1 MFQNLEFIKN
11 RSFEIAW
18 AVFRC
23 AVLVKQD
30 NLKKNLE
37 DGAINLVHKYGHSDL
52 KNDVV
57 KNVFE
62 VEKLTSL
69 IRLAEAIG
77 EIKIVNA
84 RVLYREL
91 SNLHNAVKKHEELL
105 IKQVSQNPEETVFI
119 ESIFSQPPMAMGEFV
134 DVVRQPVLE
143 IRQSA
148 SGRTNSAK
156 KSKEN
161 NSSAKLTTSSSA
173 IVMSGTRQSSSQA
186 IRQSAAADSAIAE
199 LNNSAKV
206 RPQVAEQSPVTHPRD
221 VTGQSSLR
229 GKQETAQTDEESV
242 QDSWQNLIY
251 RKIKEFGKVSTKEIA
266 AFFPEISERTI
277 RFYLQKLN
285 DSGLIEKTG
294 TSGPGS
300 FYTLKK

>member
-1 MFQNLEFIKN
+1 MIQNLEFIKN

-52 KNDVV
+52 KSDVV

-62 VEKLTSL
+62 IEKLISL

-105 IKQVSQNPEETVFI
+105 VKQASQNPEEAVFI

-134 DVVRQPVLE
+134 DVVRQPALE
-143 IRQSA
+143 IRQNQDS
-148 SGRTNSAK
+148 NLAK

-186 IRQSAAADSAIAE
+186 VRQNQSSAIAE
-199 LNNSAKV
+199 LNNSAV
-206 RPQVAEQSPVTHPRD
+206 SIGRQAIIR
-221 VTGQSSLR
+221 
-229 GKQETAQTDEESV
+229 QETAQTDEESV

>member
-1 MFQNLEFIKN
+1 MIQNLEFIKN

-52 KNDVV
+52 KSDVV

-62 VEKLTSL
+62 IEKLISL

-105 IKQVSQNPEETVFI
+105 VKQASQNPEEAVFI

-134 DVVRQPVLE
+134 DVVRQPALE
-143 IRQSA
+143 IRQNQDS
-148 SGRTNSAK
+148 NLAK

-186 IRQSAAADSAIAE
+186 VRQNQSSAIAE

-206 RPQVAEQSPVTHPRD
+206 RPQVAEQS
-221 VTGQSSLR
+221 SLR
-229 GKQETAQTDEESV
+229 GKQETVQTDEESV

-285 DSGLIEKTG
+285 DSNLIEKIG

>member
-1 MFQNLEFIKN
+1 MLQNLEFIKN

-18 AVFRC
+18 AIFRC

-37 DGAINLVHKYGHSDL
+37 DGAVNLVNKYGHSDL
-52 KNDVV
+52 KSDVV

-62 VEKLTSL
+62 IEKLISL
-69 IRLAEAIG
+69 IRLAEVIG

-91 SNLHNAVKKHEELL
+91 SNLHGAVKNHGELL
-105 IKQVSQNPEETVFI
+105 AKQVSQNPEEAVFI
-119 ESIFSQPPMAMGEFV
+119 ESIFSQPPMVMGEFV
-134 DVVRQPVLE
+134 DISRQPTLEIKQDLVVRQSSSQAV
-143 IRQSA
+143 RQPA
-148 SGRTNSAK
+148 ATDSAK
-156 KSKEN
+156 KSKKN
-161 NSSAKLTTSSSA
+161 KSSA
-173 IVMSGTRQSSSQA
+173 IVMSGTQQNKS
-186 IRQSAAADSAIAE
+186 SAIAE
-199 LNNSAKV
+199 LNNSAIV
-206 RPQVAEQSPVTHPRD
+206 QPQVAE
-221 VTGQSSLR
+221 QSSLR

-251 RKIKEFGKVSTKEIA
+251 RKIKEFGKVSTREIA

-285 DSGLIEKTG
+285 DAGLIEKIG
-294 TSGPGS
+294 ISGPGS
-300 FYTLKK
+300 FYTFKK

>member
-1 MFQNLEFIKN
+1 MIQNLEFIKN

-52 KNDVV
+52 KSDVV

-62 VEKLTSL
+62 IEKLISL

-105 IKQVSQNPEETVFI
+105 VKQASQNPEEAVFI

-134 DVVRQPVLE
+134 DVVRQPALE
-143 IRQSA
+143 IRQNQDS
-148 SGRTNSAK
+148 NLAK

-173 IVMSGTRQSSSQA
+173 IVMSGTRQSSSQVV
-186 IRQSAAADSAIAE
+186 RQNQSSAIAE
-199 LNNSAKV
+199 LNNSAV
-206 RPQVAEQSPVTHPRD
+206 SIGRQAIIR
-221 VTGQSSLR
+221 
-229 GKQETAQTDEESV
+229 QETAQTDEESV